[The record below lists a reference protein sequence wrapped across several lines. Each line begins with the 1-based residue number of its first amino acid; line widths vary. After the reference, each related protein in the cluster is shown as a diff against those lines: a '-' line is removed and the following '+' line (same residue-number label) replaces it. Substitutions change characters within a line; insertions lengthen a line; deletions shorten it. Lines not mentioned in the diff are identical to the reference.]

1 MLDHKA
7 GRLACRNLLA
17 TLSVCTTGSTTLVA
31 TTTGYTRPAG
41 SFVDDGFEVGME
53 ILPAGFA
60 TNTRQVIKNVVA
72 GTILTEGTVAAQAS
86 GSGRSLTVGQPEYRA
101 YTNIKYDPKQAAG
114 RPYTEDDWLPGISTV
129 TGTGDGATIIHEPIF
144 VAKIYGLSER
154 GTAAL
159 DAYSDSILTLFRPN
173 LSIATSASQILKVK
187 TITPPYKSGIT
198 NPSSLPGRALV
209 TVTVPLWAQTTIPT

>member
-1 MLDHKA
+1 MLDRKA
-7 GRLACRNLLA
+7 AILACRNLLA

-31 TTTGYTRPAG
+31 TATGYTRPAG

-72 GTILTEGTVAAQAS
+72 GTILTESAVTAEAS
-86 GSGRSLTVGQPEYRA
+86 GGSRSLTVGQPEYRA
-101 YTNIKYDPKQAAG
+101 YTNVKYDPKQAAG
-114 RPYTEDDWLPGISTV
+114 RPYTEEEWLPGTSTV
-129 TGTGDGATIIHEPIF
+129 TGLGPGARIIHNPIY
-144 VAKIYGLSER
+144 VVKLYGLSEK
-154 GTAAL
+154 GEAAL
-159 DAYSDSILTLFRPN
+159 AAYSDAILLLFKPN
-173 LSIATSASQILKVK
+173 TSIATSASQVLEVK
-187 TITPPYKSGIT
+187 TLTPPFSSGIT